1 MSWNA
6 VRKNLS
12 LAGIASTVMLIVASS
27 SAEAQSNNNRSFTM
41 AGRQMLLI
49 EKMTNSALLAALE
62 IDASPSLRSIH
73 WSRDRFDR
81 IQTELRQGNPNTGLP
96 STTEPKILETLDRA
110 DSRWRL
116 YDSIF
121 QEVVASKGISK
132 AQISALTRSHGDLT
146 EALSQMIGS
155 YQYFVYGGDD
165 HSILSSTING
175 AGRLRAS
182 TQLVLRGLMMA
193 AYNGYA
199 KEQRELLAEF
209 TKEFDETIDGL
220 IRGNPERRLLPAA
233 NQEIK
238 EELMKV
244 DRMWKEARP
253 ILKAAADGEA
263 VTKDQIAAV
272 AKSANDMAVPLTL
285 TLIMYLTI

>member
-1 MSWNA
+1 
-6 VRKNLS
+6 
-12 LAGIASTVMLIVASS
+12 
-27 SAEAQSNNNRSFTM
+27 
-41 AGRQMLLI
+41 
-49 EKMTNSALLAALE
+49 
-62 IDASPSLRSIH
+62 
-73 WSRDRFDR
+73 
-81 IQTELRQGNPNTGLP
+81 
-96 STTEPKILETLDRA
+96 
-110 DSRWRL
+110 
-116 YDSIF
+116 
-121 QEVVASKGISK
+121 
-132 AQISALTRSHGDLT
+132 
-146 EALSQMIGS
+146 
-155 YQYFVYGGDD
+155 
-165 HSILSSTING
+165 
-175 AGRLRAS
+175 
-182 TQLVLRGLMMA
+182 MMA